1 MLLVGDVVKKENRN
15 VPISFRLT
23 ESEFSPIKRALEDT
37 SLTRTD
43 FFRRV
48 FLNNEYQFTI
58 KERPH
63 KDYDR
68 LLFLFNKSSNNIN
81 QIAHKLNSA
90 YRNDIIS
97 EKVFLESLNTLISI
111 EGLMKG
117 AIDKC

>member
-1 MLLVGDVVKKENRN
+1 MKKENRS

-23 ESEFSPIKRALEDT
+23 ESEFAPLKKVLEETD
-37 SLTRTD
+37 LTRTD

-48 FLNNEYQFTI
+48 FLGNEYQFTI
-58 KERPH
+58 KEQPP
-63 KDYDR
+63 KEYDR

-81 QIAHKLNSA
+81 QVAHKLNSA
-90 YRNDIIS
+90 YRSEVIS

-111 EGLMKG
+111 ERLMKG